1 MHDFYI
7 KVKKSSYVHS
17 LKGKLLKVFNNTPTG
32 ASTNPKN
39 FGLNKNWNWNSTS
52 TLEILL

>member
-7 KVKKSSYVHS
+7 KVKESSYVHS

-32 ASTNPKN
+32 VSTNPKN
-39 FGLNKNWNWNSTS
+39 FGLNNNLNMN
-52 TLEILL
+52 LI